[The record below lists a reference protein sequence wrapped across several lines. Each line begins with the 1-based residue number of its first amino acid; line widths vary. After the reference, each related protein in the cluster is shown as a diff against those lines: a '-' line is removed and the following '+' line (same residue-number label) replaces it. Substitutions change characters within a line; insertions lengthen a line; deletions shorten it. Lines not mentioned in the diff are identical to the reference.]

1 MPLPTPSHPHPR
13 EHTAHVVS
21 SFVVI
26 ARSFFKCVFNC
37 RARSEESRFT
47 PLRASTMRAAPSAFA
62 TATLASIAHRD
73 ARFDVTTLTCDAS
86 SALKE
91 ARKVQLLIL
100 DDAFVFVVF
109 RGFRRALARERPNDT
124 GGRFGGR
131 RSRVVESPFE
141 FKGGKLD
148 WELELAERRRRRR
161 SGAPRDVGS
170 SGGGGGGGAA
180 GIESVMTIEIMFS
193 DIVGL
198 DHVNH
203 LLLNSRLTL
212 ETSSS
217 TTRTFGTLSDAV
229 RFHGA
234 ALRRRTGALDF
245 EYPKRWD
252 GVSLSEEREAKR
264 QVLGSKR
271 ARDGDDA
278 RFALG
283 DSSSEDSEEDEVDAP
298 TTSSAIVEPI
308 RVNVLRGYKTFVTTF
323 DNIELQPALQ
333 SVIEPHKR
341 LLTLFETGLPLW
353 AILGPQFGICL
364 PQRPL
369 VRKGLKVAFLAL
381 TLMSVVAGLH
391 ELQENLPGTPL
402 AKWMPRLARVVDSEP
417 SVKVASSIYTQSI
430 ILAPFYSA
438 IRAASFGLFRLAM
451 SIARGLVI
459 PAMRVAF
466 ALLSGNSLARTFS
479 TAFGSANGFV
489 NVWKGAI
496 LLLARSSQ
504 GLVKLI
510 VYIADRIFVHR
521 KSLRLRAEE
530 LAGVTPQRSAFV
542 SPMRSRAVETRL
554 VSQIVDDEDEY
565 DDIDDVDA
573 KKND

>member
-1 MPLPTPSHPHPR
+1 MPLSTPSHPHPR
-13 EHTAHVVS
+13 EHTAHVVR
-21 SFVVI
+21 SFVVTT
-26 ARSFFKCVFNC
+26 RSFFKCVFNC

-62 TATLASIAHRD
+62 PTTLASIAHRD
-73 ARFDVTTLTCDAS
+73 ARFDVTTLTCDAH
-86 SALKE
+86 SAAKE

-100 DDAFVFVVF
+100 DDAFVFLVF
-109 RGFRRALARERPNDT
+109 RGFRRALARARPNDIG
-124 GGRFGGR
+124 GGRFGGC

-170 SGGGGGGGAA
+170 SGGGGGGAV

-212 ETSSS
+212 ETRAS

-245 EYPKRWD
+245 EYPKRC
-252 GVSLSEEREAKR
+252 GLSEEREAKR

-278 RFALG
+278 RFELG
-283 DSSSEDSEEDEVDAP
+283 DSSSEDSEEDEADAP

-323 DNIELQPALQ
+323 DDIELQPALQ

-381 TLMSVVAGLH
+381 TLMSVVAGVH

-459 PAMRVAF
+459 PAMRVGF

>member
-1 MPLPTPSHPHPR
+1 
-13 EHTAHVVS
+13 
-21 SFVVI
+21 
-26 ARSFFKCVFNC
+26 
-37 RARSEESRFT
+37 
-47 PLRASTMRAAPSAFA
+47 MRAAPSAFA
-62 TATLASIAHRD
+62 PTTLASIAHRD
-73 ARFDVTTLTCDAS
+73 ARFDVTTLTCDAH
-86 SALKE
+86 SASKE

-100 DDAFVFVVF
+100 DDAFVFLVF
-109 RGFRRALARERPNDT
+109 RGFRRARGRAADI
-124 GGRFGGR
+124 GGRIGRR

-170 SGGGGGGGAA
+170 GGGGGGGGGAV
-180 GIESVMTIEIMFS
+180 GLESVMTIEIMFS

-212 ETSSS
+212 ETRAS

-245 EYPKRWD
+245 DYPKRWD
-252 GVSLSEEREAKR
+252 GVSSSEEREAKR

-278 RFALG
+278 RCALG

-298 TTSSAIVEPI
+298 TTSSAVVEPI

-323 DNIELQPALQ
+323 DDIELQPALQ

-451 SIARGLVI
+451 SIARGLLI
-459 PAMRVAF
+459 PAMRVGF

-479 TAFGSANGFV
+479 TANGFV

-530 LAGVTPQRSAFV
+530 FAGVTPQRSAFV
-542 SPMRSRAVETRL
+542 SPMRSRAAETRL

-565 DDIDDVDA
+565 DDIDDLDA

>member
-1 MPLPTPSHPHPR
+1 MITTVDDDARLPSP
-13 EHTAHVVS
+13 EMCVA
-21 SFVVI
+21 FI
-26 ARSFFKCVFNC
+26 ALSERSPVKLLVAFN
-37 RARSEESRFT
+37 RDEDYARPT
-47 PLRASTMRAAPSAFA
+47 RAA
-62 TATLASIAHRD
+62 R
-73 ARFDVTTLTCDAS
+73 VW
-86 SALKE
+86 
-91 ARKVQLLIL
+91 
-100 DDAFVFVVF
+100 DD
-109 RGFRRALARERPNDT
+109 G
-124 GGRFGGR
+124 
-131 RSRVVESPFE
+131 
-141 FKGGKLD
+141 
-148 WELELAERRRRRR
+148 ELELANGHHDDDGDDCDGDGGATAR
-161 SGAPRDVGS
+161 SVRIVGCRDEKCGGTWLALCASTGKWALLTNACGSGQTGAS
-170 SGGGGGGGAA
+170 SSSSGGGGGGAA

-212 ETSSS
+212 ETRLS

-323 DNIELQPALQ
+323 DDIELQPALQ

-402 AKWMPRLARVVDSEP
+402 AKWPRFARVVDSEP

-438 IRAASFGLFRLAM
+438 IRAASFGIFRLAM

-459 PAMRVAF
+459 PAMRVGF

-554 VSQIVDDEDEY
+554 VSQIVEDEDEY

>member
-1 MPLPTPSHPHPR
+1 MPPPTPSHLHPR
-13 EHTAHVVS
+13 EHVLRIVS

-26 ARSFFKCVFNC
+26 ACSFFKCVFNC
-37 RARSEESRFT
+37 RARSEVSRFT
-47 PLRASTMRAAPSAFA
+47 PLRASTMRTAPSAFA
-62 TATLASIAHRD
+62 PTTLASIAHRD
-73 ARFDVTTLTCDAS
+73 ARFDVTTLTCDAH
-86 SALKE
+86 SAAKE

-100 DDAFVFVVF
+100 DDAFVFLVL
-109 RGFRRALARERPNDT
+109 RGFRRALARERPNNN

-170 SGGGGGGGAA
+170 SGGSGGGGAV
-180 GIESVMTIEIMFS
+180 GIESLMTIEIMFS

-212 ETSSS
+212 ETRAS
-217 TTRTFGTLSDAV
+217 TTRTFETLSDAV

-234 ALRRRTGALDF
+234 ALRRRTGALDL

-283 DSSSEDSEEDEVDAP
+283 DSSSEDSEEDEADAP
-298 TTSSAIVEPI
+298 TTSSVIVEPI

-323 DNIELQPALQ
+323 DDIELQPALQ

-369 VRKGLKVAFLAL
+369 VRKGLKVTFLAL

-451 SIARGLVI
+451 SVVRGLVI
-459 PAMRVAF
+459 PSMRVGF

-565 DDIDDVDA
+565 DDIADVDA

>member
-1 MPLPTPSHPHPR
+1 M
-13 EHTAHVVS
+13 
-21 SFVVI
+21 
-26 ARSFFKCVFNC
+26 RSQLSQPC
-37 RARSEESRFT
+37 FT
-47 PLRASTMRAAPSAFA
+47 RPRASIMRAAPSPFA
-62 TATLASIAHRD
+62 PTPLASITHRD
-73 ARFDVTTLTCDAS
+73 ARFDVTALTCDAH
-86 SALKE
+86 SAAKE

-100 DDAFVFVVF
+100 DDAFVFLVF
-109 RGFRRALARERPNDT
+109 RGFRRALTRERPDGS
-124 GGRFGGR
+124 GGREGVSFGR

-161 SGAPRDVGS
+161 SGALRDV
-170 SGGGGGGGAA
+170 GGGGAL
-180 GIESVMTIEIMFS
+180 GLESVMTIEIMFS

-212 ETSSS
+212 ETRTSV
-217 TTRTFGTLSDAV
+217 TRTFGSLSDAL

-252 GVSLSEEREAKR
+252 GVDFSEEREAKR

-271 ARDGDDA
+271 VRDGAGDDA
-278 RFALG
+278 HFALG
-283 DSSSEDSEEDEVDAP
+283 NSSSENSEDESDTP
-298 TTSSAIVEPI
+298 MTSSAVVEPI
-308 RVNVLRGYKTFVTTF
+308 RVNVLRGYRTFVTTF
-323 DNIELQPALQ
+323 DDIELQPALQ
-333 SVIEPHKR
+333 AVIEPHKR

-353 AILGPQFGICL
+353 AILGPQYGLCL

-369 VRKGLKVAFLAL
+369 FRKGLKMAFLGL

-402 AKWMPRLARVVDSEP
+402 AKWMPHLARVVDSEP

-430 ILAPFYSA
+430 ILAPFYSV
-438 IRAASFGLFRLAM
+438 IRAFSSGLFRLAM
-451 SIARGLVI
+451 SIVRGVVI
-459 PAMRVAF
+459 PMLRMGF

-510 VYIADRIFVHR
+510 VYVADRIFVHR

-530 LAGVTPQRSAFV
+530 FAGVTPRPAFV
-542 SPMRSRAVETRL
+542 SPMRSRAHETRL
-554 VSQIVDDEDEY
+554 VSQIVDDEDGY

>member
-1 MPLPTPSHPHPR
+1 
-13 EHTAHVVS
+13 
-21 SFVVI
+21 
-26 ARSFFKCVFNC
+26 
-37 RARSEESRFT
+37 
-47 PLRASTMRAAPSAFA
+47 MRAAPSAFA
-62 TATLASIAHRD
+62 PTTLASIAHRD
-73 ARFDVTTLTCDAS
+73 ARFDVTTLTCDAH
-86 SALKE
+86 SAASE

-100 DDAFVFVVF
+100 DDAFVFLLF
-109 RGFRRALARERPNDT
+109 RGFRRALARGRPADI
-124 GGRFGGR
+124 GGRIG

-148 WELELAERRRRRR
+148 WELVLAERRRRRR

-170 SGGGGGGGAA
+170 SGGGGALGL
-180 GIESVMTIEIMFS
+180 ESVMTIEIMFS

-212 ETSSS
+212 ETRSS
-217 TTRTFGTLSDAV
+217 TTRTFGTLSDAL

-245 EYPKRWD
+245 DYPKGWD
-252 GVSLSEEREAKR
+252 GASLSEEREAKR
-264 QVLGSKR
+264 QVLGTKR
-271 ARDGDDA
+271 ARDGDDVRCA
-278 RFALG
+278 FG

-298 TTSSAIVEPI
+298 TTSRAIVEPI

-323 DNIELQPALQ
+323 DDIELQPALQ

-402 AKWMPRLARVVDSEP
+402 AKWMPRVARVVDSEP

-430 ILAPFYSA
+430 ILAPFYSV

-451 SIARGLVI
+451 SIARGLLI
-459 PAMRVAF
+459 PALRVGF
-466 ALLSGNSLARTFS
+466 TLLSGNSLARTFS

-542 SPMRSRAVETRL
+542 SPMRSRAAETRL

-565 DDIDDVDA
+565 DDIDDVDG

>member
-1 MPLPTPSHPHPR
+1 MR
-13 EHTAHVVS
+13 
-21 SFVVI
+21 
-26 ARSFFKCVFNC
+26 RSFFKCVFNC

-170 SGGGGGGGAA
+170 SGGGGALGL
-180 GIESVMTIEIMFS
+180 ESVMTIEIMFS

-212 ETSSS
+212 ETRLS

-323 DNIELQPALQ
+323 DDIELQPALQ

-402 AKWMPRLARVVDSEP
+402 AKWPRFARVVDSEP

-438 IRAASFGLFRLAM
+438 IRAASFGIFRLAM

-459 PAMRVAF
+459 PAMRVGF

-554 VSQIVDDEDEY
+554 VSQIVEDEDEY